1 MFIRTLFPDL
11 YLQSMLPAIDE
22 VVMTKY
28 SQFPDEFS
36 SVFRMDSSSRSIEQT
51 TEVTGF
57 GQFAV
62 IPEGG
67 DARYDDALPGFNKTY
82 IHAQYGLGFRVT
94 KVAMDDDKFGV
105 VKKLATELGRSA
117 KETKEVTVANVINT
131 GFNDTFSPSTVVGP
145 DGVTLFNTA
154 HPLIGG
160 GTQSNRLSYATDP
173 DVTSIQLVLTLMRQT
188 LDQRGKKL
196 RIPPKTLIVPPNLEF
211 IAAELLG
218 GQDRPDTANRTIN
231 AFRRRSGLPSFDS
244 WMVWD
249 YLTDPD
255 AWMVEGNVED
265 TELRYYDREPFNTVH
280 DIDFDSRSVKTAG
293 WMRFV
298 AGFNGFYGIVGVPS
312 S

>member
-28 SQFPDEFS
+28 SQFPDEFKE
-36 SVFRMDSSSRSIEQT
+36 VFRMESSSRSIEQT

-67 DARYDDALPGFNKTY
+67 DTRYDEALPGFNKTY
-82 IHAQYGLGFRVT
+82 THAQYGLGFRVT

-105 VKKLATELGRSA
+105 VKKLATELGRSG
-117 KETKEVTVANVINT
+117 KETKEVTVANIVNT
-131 GFNDTFSPSTVVGP
+131 GFAGVVLGP
-145 DGVTLFNTA
+145 DGVGLFSTA

-160 GTQSNRLSYATDP
+160 QTQSNRLSYATDP

-196 RIPPKTLIVPPNLEF
+196 RIPPKKAIFPPNLEF
-211 IAAELLG
+211 IGAELLG
-218 GQDRPDTANRTIN
+218 GDTRPDTANRAIN
-231 AFRRRSGLPSFDS
+231 AFKRRSGLPSFDS

-249 YLTDPD
+249 YLTDTD
-255 AWMVEGNVED
+255 AWMVEGDVGD
-265 TELRYYDREPFNTVH
+265 TELRYYDREAFNTVH

-293 WMRFV
+293 WMRFS
-298 AGFNGFYGIVGVPS
+298 AGYNGFYGIVGVPS

>member
-28 SQFPDEFS
+28 SQFPDEFTE
-36 SVFRMDSSSRSIEQT
+36 VFRMESSSRSIEQT

-62 IPEGG
+62 IPEGS
-67 DARYDDALPGFNKTY
+67 DTRYDEALPGFNKTY
-82 IHAQYGLGFRVT
+82 VHAQYGLGFRVT

-105 VKKLATELGRSA
+105 VKKLATELGRSG

-131 GFNDTFSPSTVVGP
+131 GFAGVVLGP
-145 DGVTLFNTA
+145 DGVGLFSTA

-160 GTQSNRLSYATDP
+160 GMQSNRLSYATDP

-188 LDQRGKKL
+188 RDQRGKLL
-196 RIPPKTLIVPPNLEF
+196 RIPPKKAIFPPNLEF
-211 IAAELLG
+211 IGAELLG
-218 GQDRPDTANRTIN
+218 GVDRSDTANRAIN
-231 AFRRRSGLPSFDS
+231 AFRRRSGMPSFES

-249 YLTDPD
+249 YLTDPH
-255 AWMVEGNVED
+255 AWFLESDPSD
-265 TELRYYDREPFNTVH
+265 TELRWYWREPFNTVH
-280 DIDFDSRSVKTAG
+280 DIEFDSRSVKTAG
-293 WMRFV
+293 WMRFSC
-298 AGFNGFYGIVGVPS
+298 GFNGYYGTYGVPS

>member
-1 MFIRTLFPDL
+1 MFIRSLFPDL
-11 YLQSMLPAIDE
+11 FLQSMLPAIDE
-22 VVMTKY
+22 VVQTKY
-28 SQFPDEFS
+28 SQFPDQFS
-36 SVFRMDSSSRSIEQT
+36 EVFRMESSSRSIEQT

-57 GQFAV
+57 GQMYV

-67 DARYDDALPGFNKTY
+67 DTRYDDALPGFNKTY
-82 IHAQYGLGFRVT
+82 IHAQYSLGFRAT
-94 KVAMDDDKFGV
+94 KVSMDDDKFGV

-117 KETKEVTVANVINT
+117 KETKEVTVANVVNT
-131 GFNDTFSPSTVVGP
+131 GFAGVVVGP
-145 DGVTLFNTA
+145 DGVGLFSTA

-188 LDQRGKKL
+188 VDHRGKKL
-196 RIPPKTLIVPPNLEF
+196 RIPPKKGVFPANLEF

-218 GQDRPDTANRTIN
+218 GGDRPDTANRTIN
-231 AFRRRSGLPSFDS
+231 AFKRRSGMPSFDS

-255 AWMVEGNVED
+255 AWFVQSDVQD
-265 TELRYYDREPFNTVH
+265 TEMRYYDREPFGTVH

-293 WMRFV
+293 WQRFV
-298 AGFNGFYGIVGVPS
+298 AGYNGFYGVCGVPS

>member
-36 SVFRMDSSSRSIEQT
+36 EVYRMESSARSIEQT

-57 GQFAV
+57 GQMAV

-67 DARYDDALPGFNKTY
+67 DTRYDEALPGFNKTY
-82 IHAQYGLGFRVT
+82 VHAQYGLGFRVT

-105 VKKLATELGRSA
+105 VKKLATELGRSG
-117 KETKEVTVANVINT
+117 KETKEVTAANPFNT
-131 GFNDTFSPSTVVGP
+131 GFTSATGP
-145 DGVTLFNTA
+145 DGVSLFSTA

-160 GTQSNRLSYATDP
+160 GTQSNRLSFATDP
-173 DVTSIQLVLTLMRQT
+173 DVTSMQLILTLMRST
-188 LDQRGKKL
+188 VDHRGKKL
-196 RIPPKTLIVPPNLEF
+196 RIPPKKAIFPQNLEF
-211 IAAELLG
+211 IGAELLG
-218 GQDRPDTANRTIN
+218 GDTRPDTANRAIN
-231 AFRRRSGLPSFDS
+231 AFKRRSGLPSFDS

-255 AWMVEGNVED
+255 AWFVEGDTGD
-265 TELRYYDREPFNTVH
+265 TELRFYNREPFNTVH

-293 WMRFV
+293 WMRFSV
-298 AGFNGFYGIVGVPS
+298 GYNGFYGIAGVPS

>member
-28 SQFPDEFS
+28 SQFPDEYS
-36 SVFRMDSSSRSIEQT
+36 EVYRMESSSRSIEQT

-57 GQFAV
+57 GQMAV
-62 IPEGG
+62 VPEGQ
-67 DARYDDALPGFNKTY
+67 DTRYDEALPGFNKTY
-82 IHAQYGLGFRVT
+82 IHAQYSLGFRVT
-94 KVAMDDDKFGV
+94 KVSMDDDKFGV

-117 KETKEVTVANVINT
+117 KETKEVVAANGINT
-131 GFNDTFSPSTVVGP
+131 GFTTGLGP
-145 DGVTLFNTA
+145 DGVSLFNTA

-173 DVTSIQLVLTLMRQT
+173 DVTSIQLLLTLMRQT
-188 LDQRGKKL
+188 VDHRGKKL
-196 RIPPKTLIVPPNLEF
+196 RIPPKKGIFPPNLEF
-211 IAAELLG
+211 VAAELLG
-218 GQDRPDTANRTIN
+218 GVDRPDTASRAIN
-231 AFRRRSGLPSFDS
+231 AFKRRSGMPSFDT

-255 AWMVEGNVED
+255 AWMIQGDVQD
-265 TELRYYDREPFNTVH
+265 TELRFYNREAFNTVH

-293 WMRFV
+293 WTRYSC
-298 AGFNGFYGIVGVPS
+298 GNNGWYGIAGVPS

>member
-11 YLQSMLPAIDE
+11 YLQSMLPAIDD

-28 SQFPDEFS
+28 SQFPDQFPE
-36 SVFRMDSSSRSIEQT
+36 VFRMESSSRSIEQT

-62 IPEGG
+62 VPEGA
-67 DARYDDALPGFNKTY
+67 DTRYDEALPGFNKTY
-82 IHAQYGLGFRVT
+82 VHAQYSLGFRVT

-117 KETKEVTVANVINT
+117 KETKEVTAANVINT
-131 GFNDTFSPSTVVGP
+131 GFTTNIGP
-145 DGVTLFNTA
+145 DGVPLFSTA

-160 GTQSNRLSYATDP
+160 GTQSNKLSYATDP
-173 DVTSIQLVLTLMRQT
+173 DVTSMQLALTLMRQT
-188 LDQRGKKL
+188 VDHRGKKI
-196 RIPPKTLIVPPNLEF
+196 RIPPKKAIFPSNLEF
-211 IAAELLG
+211 IGAELLG
-218 GQDRPDTANRTIN
+218 GSQRPDTANNTIN
-231 AFRRRSGLPSFDS
+231 AFKRRSGMPSFDS

-255 AWMVEGNVED
+255 AWFIEADQGD
-265 TELRYYDREPFNTVH
+265 TELRFYSREPFNTVH
-280 DIDFDSRSVKTAG
+280 DIDFNSRSVKTAG
-293 WMRFV
+293 WMRFSV
-298 AGFNGFYGIVGVPS
+298 GQNGWYGIVGVPS

>member
-36 SVFRMDSSSRSIEQT
+36 EVYRMESSSRSIEQT

-57 GQFAV
+57 GQMAV
-62 IPEGG
+62 IPEGS
-67 DARYDDALPGFNKTY
+67 DTRYDEALPGFNKTY
-82 IHAQYGLGFRVT
+82 VHAQYGLGFRVT
-94 KVAMDDDKFGV
+94 KVSMDDDKFGV

-117 KETKEVTVANVINT
+117 KETKEVVAANMFNT
-131 GFNDTFSPSTVVGP
+131 GFTTSLGP
-145 DGVTLFNTA
+145 DGVSLFNTA

-160 GTQSNRLSYATDP
+160 GTQSNRLSYPTDP
-173 DVTSIQLVLTLMRQT
+173 DVTSIQLSLTLMRQT
-188 LDQRGKKL
+188 VDHRGKKL
-196 RIPPKTLIVPPNLEF
+196 RIPPKKGIFPANLEF

-218 GQDRPDTANRTIN
+218 GTDRPDTANRAIN
-231 AFRRRSGLPSFDS
+231 AFKRRSGMPSFDT

-255 AWMVEGNVED
+255 AWFIQADVQD
-265 TELRYYDREPFNTVH
+265 TELRFYNREPFNTVH

-293 WMRFV
+293 WTRYSS
-298 AGFNGFYGIVGVPS
+298 GNNGWYGICGIPS

>member
-11 YLQSMLPAIDE
+11 YLQTMLPAIDE

-36 SVFRMDSSSRSIEQT
+36 EVYRMETSSRSIEQT

-57 GQFAV
+57 GQMAV
-62 IPEGG
+62 IPDGQ
-67 DARYDDALPGFNKTY
+67 DTRYDDALPGFNKTY
-82 IHAQYGLGFRVT
+82 VHAQYGLGFRVT

-117 KETKEVTVANVINT
+117 KETKEVVAANMFNT
-131 GFNDTFSPSTVVGP
+131 GFTTSLGP
-145 DGVTLFNTA
+145 DGVSLFNTA

-160 GTQSNRLSYATDP
+160 GTQSNRLSYPTDP
-173 DVTSIQLVLTLMRQT
+173 DVTSLQLVLTLMRQT
-188 LDQRGKKL
+188 VDHRGKKL
-196 RIPPKTLIVPPNLEF
+196 RIPPKKGIFPPNLEF

-218 GQDRPDTANRTIN
+218 GTDRPDTANRAIN
-231 AFRRRSGLPSFDS
+231 AFKRRSGMPSFDT

-255 AWMVEGNVED
+255 AWMVEADVQD
-265 TELRYYDREPFNTVH
+265 TELRFYSREAFGTVH

-293 WMRFV
+293 WTRYSV
-298 AGFNGFYGIVGVPS
+298 GNNGWYGIAGVPS